1 MATDFEL
8 AVFERQLQE
17 ALELP
22 EAQRWILER
31 DSSVPLGLFATMCPQ
46 SKPDEHYKVRLRWV
60 DLYKAPSLK
69 FINIENGS
77 ETDPGAW
84 PQCHGFRPR
93 SLDAC
98 LPWTAEGHTLHPE
111 WQHSAA
117 NAFPKTDA
125 PVQFSLLNVQASL
138 DQTYQG
144 RGP

>member
-22 EAQRWILER
+22 EAKRWILER
-31 DSSVPLGLFATMCPQ
+31 DSSVPLGLLATMHPR
-46 SKPDEHYKVRLRWV
+46 SNPSEFYKFRLRWA
-60 DLYKAPSLK
+60 DLYRPPSLK
-69 FINIENGS
+69 FIHMSTGS
-77 ETDPGAW
+77 DLDPSAW
-84 PQCHGFRPR
+84 PRCYGFRPS

-98 LPWTAEGHTLHPE
+98 LPWTEEGQRLHPE
-111 WQHSAA
+111 WQNSAA

-125 PVQFSLLNVQASL
+125 PIQMALINVQSSL

>member
-22 EAQRWILER
+22 EAKRWKLER
-31 DSSVPLGLFATMCPQ
+31 DDSVPLGLFVTMYPR
-46 SKPDEHYKVRLRWV
+46 SNPDEFFKARLRWS
-60 DLYKAPSLK
+60 DLYGPPSLK
-69 FINIENGS
+69 FIDISTGGDAN
-77 ETDPGAW
+77 PKAW
-84 PQCHGFRPR
+84 PKCYGFRPD

-98 LPWTAEGHTLHPE
+98 VPWTEEGHKLHPE
-111 WQHSAA
+111 WQRSSA

-125 PVQFSLLNVQASL
+125 PIQFALLNLQSSL

>member
-22 EAQRWILER
+22 EAKRWILER
-31 DSSVPLGLFATMCPQ
+31 DDTVPLGLLATMHPR
-46 SKPDEHYKVRLRWV
+46 SNPGELYRVRLHWS
-60 DLYKAPSLK
+60 DLYKPPSLK
-69 FINIENGS
+69 FVSISTGNDA
-77 ETDPGAW
+77 DPKAW
-84 PQCHGFRPR
+84 PRCFGFRPG

-98 LPWTAEGHTLHPE
+98 LPWTEEGQRLHPE

-125 PVQFSLLNVQASL
+125 PIQLALINVQSSL